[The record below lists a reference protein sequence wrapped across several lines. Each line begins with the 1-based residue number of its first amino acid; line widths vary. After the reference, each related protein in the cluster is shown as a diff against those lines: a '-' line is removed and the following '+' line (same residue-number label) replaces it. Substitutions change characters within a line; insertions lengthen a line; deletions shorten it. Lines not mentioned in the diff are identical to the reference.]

1 MKKFI
6 VLLTVVSLFLTGY
19 ACAEGLGSLFGGL
32 TSLFSLEDETAYS
45 VGDTADLESASVKLL
60 DVYESKG
67 KGENSPADGNVYL
80 ICEFEFKN
88 NTSEALT
95 VSTMLCFRAFCDGT
109 SCMLSLESLA
119 TAMMSGKFQADT
131 VIEPGKKQTG
141 VVGYEV
147 PADWEEL
154 RITYKPD
161 LLSSDSATFS
171 VMH

>member
-1 MKKFI
+1 
-6 VLLTVVSLFLTGY
+6 
-19 ACAEGLGSLFGGL
+19 
-32 TSLFSLEDETAYS
+32 
-45 VGDTADLESASVKLL
+45 
-60 DVYESKG
+60 
-67 KGENSPADGNVYL
+67 
-80 ICEFEFKN
+80 
-88 NTSEALT
+88 
-95 VSTMLCFRAFCDGT
+95 MLCFSTFCDGT